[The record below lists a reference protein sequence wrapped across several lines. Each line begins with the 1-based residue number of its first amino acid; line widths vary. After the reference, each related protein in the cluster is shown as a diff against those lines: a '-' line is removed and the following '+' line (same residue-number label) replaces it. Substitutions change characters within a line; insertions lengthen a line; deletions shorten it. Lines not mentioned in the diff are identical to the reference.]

1 MPSQKTLQAT
11 EVKNRF
17 GEYLAEVAY
26 GRDPIFVER
35 HGHRVA
41 VLVGIEAWEELQ
53 GRHPQKPAWLTACG
67 QLAEQIRQDRP
78 RAKQTSSVELIR
90 QLRDEES

>member
-1 MPSQKTLQAT
+1 MSSQKTLQAT

-26 GRDPIFVER
+26 GHDPIFVER

-41 VLVGIEAWEELQ
+41 VLVGIEVWEELQ
-53 GRHPQKPAWLTACG
+53 GRRPQKPTWLTACE
-67 QLAEQIRQDRP
+67 QLAKQIRQDNP
-78 RAKQTSSVELIR
+78 RAKQTSAVELIR
-90 QLRDEES
+90 QLREES